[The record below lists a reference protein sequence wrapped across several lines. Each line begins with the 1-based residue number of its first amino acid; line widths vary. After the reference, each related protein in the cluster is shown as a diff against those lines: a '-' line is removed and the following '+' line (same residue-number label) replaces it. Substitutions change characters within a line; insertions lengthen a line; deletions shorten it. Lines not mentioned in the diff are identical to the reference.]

1 MTTISKRVAAFLAG
15 LAVLVSGQAS
25 FLSAAAQERPSAE
38 QSGSGET
45 VSFDAQQYPSY
56 TAYRQQH
63 EDVYPDAGICLEI
76 PIERIERED
85 GAAVQMQE
93 VLGRPALRWNGT
105 DAQLTWRFTIEQP
118 GLYTVSL
125 DYALEG
131 SNAFTAKRNLLID
144 GEIPFEEALGIAFSR
159 CYEETG
165 KGKKNSWG
173 DDMRGQNVPI
183 DQWYTHA
190 LIDSSGI
197 SERPFELY
205 FTAGEHTVTLA
216 FDEKD
221 MAVGAL
227 RVQAA
232 QPIKNYAEVREDY
245 AARGLTGAPADAV
258 YIFEAE
264 DAAAYTN
271 DVTIRRENSN
281 DITTTPYSATEKWL
295 NIYGGTRW
303 DTGNQSV
310 TFNIEVKK
318 DGLYKLALHACQNV
332 NDGLPVYRQIAID
345 GEVPFAEMLAYQFP
359 YSKFDTFTL
368 ADESGEPFLFYL
380 EAGQHTL
387 TMTVKLGDMAP
398 IASSLREDMLLLSAI
413 QLAINKLTGNEVD
426 ANYDYEFFT
435 KIPTLEEDLQTLSE
449 SLQWKISRLQ
459 EITGRNPSMA
469 SSLKSMKQQVD
480 AMRKDPFSIAR
491 NLSDFRNTQTS
502 LGTWYTTLLSAPM
515 MIDKITVAAQAAEV
529 PVPKR
534 SFWKL
539 LLVNLQSLFSSFVR
553 SYSNISGVAD
563 NEIEITESIDVWVAR
578 GTEWAELIKELS
590 DSLFSPNSG
599 IEVNVNTVPPSQ
611 LNSGSANA
619 LMLSIIS
626 GRQPD
631 VAMGIGAE
639 SPVEFAIRDAVADL
653 SKMEGFDE
661 VYRQFY
667 PEIFVPYRYNGGIYA
682 LPETMDFKVLFYRR
696 DILSDLQIPIPDTR
710 AQLYQNTLPALY
722 REGLKFYYSR
732 DDSQFILQYGGQYY
746 TDDGLRSA
754 LDSPEVY
761 AALKEETELYTQY
774 AVPVTANFYNM
785 FRTGEMPM
793 GIGSYATYMQLS
805 VAAPEISGMWGI
817 APLPGMEK
825 ADGTV
830 DRSNASFTS
839 MSDCIMQKSEK
850 QEAAWEFLKWWASTE
865 TQTVFSREVEALLG
879 AEARWN
885 TANIEAFHALPW
897 KAEDLEIIDG
907 MLQQAKEIP
916 VVLGGYYT
924 TRHLTN
930 AWNKVVIN
938 GVLLRDALE
947 EAVEAIN
954 KELKMKQEEYGVH

>member
-1 MTTISKRVAAFLAG
+1 MAHTGRRILALFAG
-15 LAVLVSGQAS
+15 ITLLVSGQAAG
-25 FLSAAAQERPSAE
+25 FSAAAEDRPLAE
-38 QSGSGET
+38 QFGAGEA
-45 VSFDAQQYPSY
+45 VSFDVKQYPAYTEYLAGHETSY
-56 TAYRQQH
+56 
-63 EDVYPDAGICLEI
+63 PSAGIRLEI
-76 PIERIERED
+76 PPEQIERED
-85 GAAVQMQE
+85 GAAVQTTDI
-93 VLGRPALRWNGT
+93 LGRAAFEWTAEDSR
-105 DAQLTWRFTIEQP
+105 LTWRFTIEEA
-118 GLYTVSL
+118 GIYTVSL
-125 DYALEG
+125 DYYLKG

-144 GEIPFEEALGIAFSR
+144 GEILFEEALGIAFSR
-159 CYEETG
+159 YYEETG

-183 DQWYTHA
+183 DRWYTQP
-190 LIDSSGI
+190 LIDPSGI
-197 SERPFELY
+197 CEQPFTLY
-205 FTAGEHTVTLA
+205 FAAGEHTVSLA
-216 FDEKD
+216 YDEKD
-221 MAVGAL
+221 MAVGTL
-227 RVQAA
+227 VIEAA
-232 QPIKNYAEVREDY
+232 KPIKSYAEVKAGY
-245 AARGLTGAPADAV
+245 AESGLTGAPEDAV
-258 YIFEAE
+258 LTFEAE
-264 DAAAYTN
+264 DTVAYTN

-295 NIYGGTRW
+295 NIYGGSRW

-310 TFNIEVKK
+310 TWNIHVET
-318 DGLYKLALHACQNV
+318 DGLYKLALHTCQNV

-345 GEVPFAEMLAYQFP
+345 GEVPFAELLAYQFP

-368 ADESGEPFLFYL
+368 SDEAGEPFLFYL
-380 EAGQHTL
+380 TAGTHTL
-387 TMTVKLGDMAP
+387 TMTVKLGELAP
-398 IASSLREDMLLLSAI
+398 IAASLRDDMLLLSEI

-426 ANYDYEFFT
+426 ANYDYEFFA
-435 KIPTLEEDLQTLSE
+435 KIPTLEGDLQALSD
-449 SLQWKISRLQ
+449 SLQEKIDQLQ
-459 EITGRNPSMA
+459 AITGRNPSMT

-480 AMRKDPFSIAR
+480 VMRRDSFSIAR
-491 NLSDFRNTQTS
+491 NISDFRNTQTS

-515 MIDKITVAAQAAEV
+515 MVDKIVVAAEGAEV

-539 LLVNLQSLFSSFVR
+539 LVVNLQSLFSSFVR
-553 SYSNISGVAD
+553 SYSNISGVVD
-563 NEIEITESIDVWVAR
+563 NEIAITESIDVWIAR

-590 DSLFSPNSG
+590 DGLFSPESG

-631 VAMGIGAE
+631 VAMGLGAE

-661 VYRQFY
+661 VFAQFY
-667 PEIFVPYRYNGGIYA
+667 PEIFVPYRYNGGVYA

-696 DILSDLQIPIPDTR
+696 DILNDLQIPIPDTR

-722 REGLKFYYSR
+722 REGLKFYYPR

-746 TDDGLRSA
+746 TEDGKRSA

-774 AVPVTANFYNM
+774 AIPVTANFYNM

-825 ADGTV
+825 EDGTV

-850 QEAAWEFLKWWASTE
+850 KEAAWAFLKWWASTE

-897 KAEDLEIIDG
+897 KVEDLEIIDG

-954 KELKMKQEEYGVH
+954 KELKMKQEEYGIY